1 MKRPSFTDTKPDA
14 GRAWAGEKRQ
24 SIKPVSTAEKNLRR
38 KGTVEDVC
46 MVFLIL
52 HKNQLKEREQK
63 KAGTAGIPAS
73 EGITGIG
80 N

>member
-1 MKRPSFTDTKPDA
+1 
-14 GRAWAGEKRQ
+14 
-24 SIKPVSTAEKNLRR
+24 VSTAEKNLRR